1 MLSWDLNGLLL
12 GGKDDVVKI
21 ETNLITQDPDI
32 EVDLRHPD
40 WVRGGAV
47 KVKALVVL
55 IPVALGGVHHVVT
68 RGGLYVL
75 SIPASREL
83 DVDLEL

>member
-1 MLSWDLNGLLL
+1 MTYLTDL
-12 GGKDDVVKI
+12 V
-21 ETNLITQDPDI
+21 TQHSDI
-32 EVDLRHPD
+32 EMYLRHLD
-40 WVRGGAV
+40 WVGGGAG
-47 KVKALVVL
+47 KVKALIMLLSVT
-55 IPVALGGVHHVVT
+55 LGGVHHVVT